1 MRRELEAVVDAT
13 CTFTPRLNTK
23 ATNKILFKS
32 LSSSS
37 TPGTSPARDS
47 SPEWPPL
54 ATLPSGRH
62 HNFFTLHLPWMCW
75 IYVTNMYYA
84 I

>member
-1 MRRELEAVVDAT
+1 MRRELDAVVDAT

-37 TPGTSPARDS
+37 TSGNSPAREP
-47 SPEWPPL
+47 SPEWLSRPTP
-54 ATLPSGRH
+54 PSGRH
-62 HNFFTLHLPWMCW
+62 HRYALPWMCW
-75 IYVTNMYYA
+75 LSINDIRYA
-84 I
+84 V